1 MNVMKMLRVSLMLA
15 LAFGAQVGAAQTA
28 PKPATQAAKPSADTK
43 TLGGNAANS
52 VGGNAKLLTR
62 DELRQ
67 CMKQRDILSTRL
79 TQLDGERATLDG
91 ERNGLREDQDKMRTE
106 REDLGGVKA
115 GVAALNGRVKTFQEQ
130 VDAFN
135 KRVASFKEANPSG
148 KDGDRQREEINRE
161 GEALQKRQAELQVD
175 RDALLAK
182 GEEATKAFNARAALV
197 DQRVADWNQRN
208 GKINE
213 ASAALK
219 VEREAWVGECG
230 DRRFRE
236 DDEKAIL
243 KGQ

>member
-1 MNVMKMLRVSLMLA
+1 MQILRMSLMLA
-15 LAFGAQVGAAQTA
+15 MGFGTQGGMAQTA
-28 PKPATQAAKPSADTK
+28 PKPSALPTKPAADAK
-43 TLGGNAANS
+43 TLGGNATTTAS
-52 VGGNAKLLTR
+52 KDAKLLTR

-67 CMKQRDILSTRL
+67 CMKQRDTLSTRL

-91 ERNGLREDQDKMRTE
+91 ERNGLREEQDKMRTE
-106 REDLGGVKA
+106 REGLGGVKA
-115 GVAALNGRVKTFQEQ
+115 SVATLNDRVKVFQEQ

-135 KRVASFKEANPSG
+135 KRVTLFKEANPSG
-148 KDGDRQREEINRE
+148 KEGERQREDINRE

-182 GEEATKAFNARAALV
+182 GEEATKAFNARAAVV

-213 ASAALK
+213 ASGALK
-219 VEREAWVGECG
+219 NEREIWVSECG